1 MDTRFLSVKQLTDAS
16 GATKTATFVGD
27 VKTCW
32 LNKTNYN
39 GAVGKKE
46 QQPVERRAR
55 LAKKEYKSKLKEL
68 DKKYAPE
75 TVGDGT
81 NGVTGPFERSLDR
94 IATKNVV
101 SR

>member
-1 MDTRFLSVKQLTDAS
+1 MPDLDTRFLPVKQPTDAS

-32 LNKTNYN
+32 LNKRNYD

-46 QQPVERRAR
+46 QQPVERQAR

-68 DKKYAPE
+68 VRKMPL
-75 TVGDGT
+75 
-81 NGVTGPFERSLDR
+81 RL
-94 IATKNVV
+94 
-101 SR
+101 